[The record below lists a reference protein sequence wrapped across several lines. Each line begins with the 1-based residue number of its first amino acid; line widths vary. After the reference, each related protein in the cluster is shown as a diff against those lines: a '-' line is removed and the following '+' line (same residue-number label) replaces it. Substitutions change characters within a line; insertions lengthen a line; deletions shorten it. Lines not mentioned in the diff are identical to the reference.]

1 MSFLIIGLT
10 GRNASGKGAI
20 ATFLK
25 KKSFQYHSLSD
36 TLRKELTKKGQ
47 KETRDNLVLIGNELR
62 YSGGPGVL
70 ADMMIKNLLSPEN
83 HIVDSIRN
91 PFEVNSLR
99 RIYNNHRF
107 YLIAVD
113 ATPEIRFERL
123 KLRDRVGD
131 ISSWKEFIEQELLE
145 EESADV
151 HEQQLLKTI
160 QKADFIVDNS
170 GTIKDL
176 ESSIAGI
183 LDKL

>member
-1 MSFLIIGLT
+1 M
-10 GRNASGKGAI
+10 
-20 ATFLK
+20 
-25 KKSFQYHSLSD
+25 
-36 TLRKELTKKGQ
+36 
-47 KETRDNLVLIGNELR
+47 
-62 YSGGPGVL
+62 
-70 ADMMIKNLLSPEN
+70 
-83 HIVDSIRN
+83 
-91 PFEVNSLR
+91 
-99 RIYNNHRF
+99 
-107 YLIAVD
+107 IAVD
-113 ATPEIRFERL
+113 ATPEVRFERL